1 LGGAEVPVRI
11 ASAAISPFA
20 VSLCLVAGV
29 CVARWTIPALLK
41 GSDYVFSDLKDNQHL
56 IVWGVLAGAL
66 LAVANTLTVFAIR
79 DVGLAI
85 AFPLWNTNC
94 LVGIFWGWLLFNE
107 LSIPTNHPV
116 APKTNCHHHL
126 SFDHGCCVV
135 HEIFEGPRRPGYRT

>member
-1 LGGAEVPVRI
+1 MDDPCFVEGKRLRFFRPKRQSTSNCVG
-11 ASAAISPFA
+11 S
-20 VSLCLVAGV
+20 VS
-29 CVARWTIPALLK
+29 
-41 GSDYVFSDLKDNQHL
+41 
-56 IVWGVLAGAL
+56 GAL
-66 LAVANTLTVFAIR
+66 WAVANTLTVFAIR

-135 HEIFEGPRRPGYRT
+135 HEIFEGPRRPGHRT